1 MAIAVGLLIGLVLGL
16 TGAGGSLFAVPLLAL
31 LLQMPLQQAT
41 GVALGAV
48 AASAFFG
55 VLQRDRS
62 DIAWGPALIILVGG
76 SLSAPLGR
84 WLSAYFD
91 ELWLLMA
98 FSLLLLWVA
107 FAMWR
112 QAVTSP
118 DKAQVL
124 RADTGHSDADKPR
137 AYCERIDGQWRLG
150 APCIAVAGLG
160 GIGVGLLSG
169 LLGVGGGF
177 VIVPLLTLV
186 AGLTMQQA
194 VASSLLVISLVSGSG
209 FLSYC
214 WFSGALDFA
223 LLLQVSMGGVAGMLL
238 GARFAARLAGPHLQ
252 QGFAVMLLL
261 TLGGMWLAALG

>member
-1 MAIAVGLLIGLVLGL
+1 VTIAVGLLIGLVLGL

-31 LLQMPLQQAT
+31 LLHMPLQQAT

-62 DIAWGPALIILVGG
+62 DIAWTPALVILVGG

-91 ELWLLMA
+91 ELWLLAA

-107 FAMWR
+107 FSMWR
-112 QAVTSP
+112 QALASP

-124 RADTGHSDADKPR
+124 RAGSGHSESVHPQ
-137 AYCERIDGQWRLG
+137 AYCEKVDGQWRLG
-150 APCIAVAGLG
+150 APCVAVAGLG
-160 GIGVGLLSG
+160 GIGAGVLSG

-214 WFSGALDFA
+214 WFSGGLDY
-223 LLLQVSMGGVAGMLL
+223 LVLLQVSIGGVVGMLL
-238 GARFAARLAGPHLQ
+238 GGRFAERLAGPHLQ
-252 QGFAVMLLL
+252 QGFAGMLLL
-261 TLGGMWLAALG
+261 TLAAMWLAALG